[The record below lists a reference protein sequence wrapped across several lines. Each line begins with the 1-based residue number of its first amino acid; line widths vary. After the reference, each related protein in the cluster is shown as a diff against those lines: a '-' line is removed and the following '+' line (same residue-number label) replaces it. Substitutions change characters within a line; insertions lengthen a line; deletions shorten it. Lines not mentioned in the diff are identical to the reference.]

1 MNKKTVISII
11 IGVILAIFVGTGTG
25 FYLYLRSQEKILPVI
40 SHESGIYSD
49 TLYISFEHA
58 KFSRVYYSVNGESQK
73 EYTEPIVLEMWEGV
87 SSYSL
92 QYYCEYWSKKVTEVY
107 NKEFMLSPQGT
118 ERFTTDYVVSIK
130 GDSDELFSDE
140 KGLMVRGTQF
150 YDYLEANPDVDLLT
164 ALVPANYFSNRQIGV
179 HTVIFDS
186 AGTELINQNCGFKIY
201 GNITRAKNQKSIRL
215 TADKD
220 YDAENKKFKYAF
232 LPQLQGKDGEP
243 IGEYKKLSL
252 HNSGNDNGYG
262 FIRNTLIGRLAGE
275 AGFPDVIQA
284 KSATLFINDK
294 YEGVYWLENT
304 FDQTYFKEKYGDF
317 PGRMA
322 VCEGSLNQMD
332 LKNADNAEEEKAAN
346 LYNEFMQ
353 WVQNADF
360 SREEDWE
367 KLEKT
372 IDIQNFVRYFA
383 IEYYVDNLD
392 WPTNNVKVYRYIDPN
407 DNYTDGTVFDGRFR
421 YILFDTD
428 YGMGLQFMGFLG
440 YEYWYERLVEF
451 YEGDNALLFKKLVL
465 TERFREMFAEE
476 VNRLMENAF
485 KAENVEKA
493 LTELNASRIA
503 ELTYMMQETDL
514 LKNSLWES
522 DDNSIEN
529 VEYEMDVILDFAKNR
544 PLTVYNELAE
554 LEENKGVAE

>member
-1 MNKKTVISII
+1 MNKKTVVRIVV
-11 IGVILAIFVGTGTG
+11 GVILAILVGAGIG
-25 FYLYLRSQEKILPVI
+25 FYVYLRSQEKILPVI

-49 TLYISFEHA
+49 SLYICFEHA
-58 KFSRVYYSVNGESQK
+58 KFSHVYYSVNGEPQK

-107 NKEFMLSPQGT
+107 NKEFMLVPQGV

-130 GDSDELFSDE
+130 GDSEELFSDE

-150 YDYLEANPDVDLLT
+150 YDYLEANPDVDLIT

-186 AGTELINQNCGFKIY
+186 TGTELINQDCGFKIY
-201 GNITRAKNQKSIRL
+201 GNFTRAKNQKSIRL

-220 YDAENKKFKYAF
+220 YDAKNKRFQYAF
-232 LPQLQGKDGEP
+232 LPQLKGVDGEP
-243 IGEYKKLSL
+243 IGKYKKLSL

-284 KSATLFINDK
+284 KSATVFVNEK

-317 PGRMA
+317 SGRMA
-322 VCEGSLNQMD
+322 VCEGSLNEMD
-332 LKNADNAEEEKAAN
+332 LKNADNAEEEKAAT

-360 SREEDWE
+360 SRDEDWD
-367 KLEKT
+367 KLEAT
-372 IDIQNFVRYFA
+372 IDVQNFAQYFA

-407 DNYTDGTVFDGRFR
+407 DNYTDGSVFDGRFR

-428 YGMGLQFMGFLG
+428 YGMGLQFMGFFG
-440 YEYWYERLVEF
+440 YEYWYERLLEF

-465 TERFREMFAEE
+465 TDRFREMFAEE
-476 VNRLMENAF
+476 VNKLMENAF

-503 ELTYMMQETDL
+503 ELTYMMEETNL
-514 LKNSLWES
+514 LKDSIWES

-529 VEYEMDVILDFAKNR
+529 VEYEMDVILDFAENR
-544 PLTVYNELAE
+544 PFTVFNELAA
-554 LEENKGVAE
+554 LDQNKGVAE